1 MVKKDLNKFRVFK
14 KVLYFG
20 IVCTNFLFS
29 KNFYAPFSIQN
40 IFKPLPIPGKKI
52 NYQLTTTP
60 GYEHTDPH
68 KMLKIIAIGDS
79 LLQNFYNCDLPC
91 KLKQFLTLERKHA
104 FIDIDPESQSIES
117 VFEKFSKITPTLAMN
132 VGAPGSMVISPPKP
146 SLLYE
151 SLGIRSLREQVDI
164 INSLAIPPDLTFVW
178 LGHNDVNLYTKG
190 YSEEKLL
197 HEFETEFKKQIQKL
211 IFSLSAQESKRKKS
225 IIVFSLGSFES
236 AFKARDE
243 CEARKK
249 IDSSLFDSFENVS
262 KDFKLVLKENREAAY
277 RLNKETNQI
286 MSKTVREL
294 NSYHEL
300 TPNIELHFSAKPQEI
315 NHLSC
320 DDLSPHDAFHPG
332 RNEAQLIANLFY
344 EEALKSLDFILNERN
359 L

>member
-1 MVKKDLNKFRVFK
+1 MVKKDFIKLWVFK
-14 KVLYFG
+14 ILLYFAFLCTNVLY
-20 IVCTNFLFS
+20 S
-29 KNFYAPFSIQN
+29 KSFDSPFAIQN
-40 IFKPLPIPGKKI
+40 IFKPIPIPPKTI

-60 GYEHTDPH
+60 GYEYTDPH
-68 KMLKIIAIGDS
+68 RLLKIIAIGDS

-104 FIDIDPESQSIES
+104 FIDIDPEIQSIES

-132 VGAPGSMVISPPKP
+132 VGAPGSMVINPPKP

-151 SLGIRSLREQVDI
+151 TLGIRSLREQVEI

-190 YSEEKLL
+190 FSEKKLL

-211 IFSLSAQESKRKKS
+211 VFSLSAQESKRKKS

-249 IDSSLFDSFENVS
+249 LDSSLFDSFENVS
-262 KDFKLVLKENREAAY
+262 KDFKLVLKENREDAY

-286 MSKTVREL
+286 MENTIREL
-294 NSYHEL
+294 NSYCEL
-300 TPNIELHFSAKPQEI
+300 TPNIEIRFSYKPQDI
-315 NHLSC
+315 NQLSC

-332 RNEAQLIANLFY
+332 KNEAQLIANLFY
-344 EEALKSLDFILNERN
+344 EEALKSLDFVMH
-359 L
+359 